1 MANYHLEVQAI
12 SRGQG
17 RSLTR
22 LVNYISGERLSD
34 CYNRRI
40 YYNRRDDV
48 LECRIFQ
55 PQHAPSEFYE
65 LQSLCNAIE
74 TAERRCDARTA
85 REFKASLPNE
95 LPFAELQNIVTT
107 YITDNFTKYSLCAIS
122 AIHEGLNPSDPSKN
136 NPHVHII
143 IPTRPVE
150 PSGFSKKKDREHDKR
165 QYIQHWREQWANV
178 QNEAYA
184 RCGLDIRVSHESLEV
199 QGINRVPTI
208 HLSRIDWRKEQRG
221 ERTPAGDR
229 KRAIERENKMR
240 ELCQKP
246 HLPYYDL
253 DYTR

>member
-1 MANYHLEVQAI
+1 MRYLRN
-12 SRGQG
+12 SRGPKSIG
-17 RSLTR
+17 P
-22 LVNYISGERLSD
+22 
-34 CYNRRI
+34 
-40 YYNRRDDV
+40 
-48 LECRIFQ
+48 FQ
-55 PQHAPSEFYE
+55 EQPARAH
-65 LQSLCNAIE
+65 QS
-74 TAERRCDARTA
+74 
-85 REFKASLPNE
+85 FS
-95 LPFAELQNIVTT
+95 
-107 YITDNFTKYSLCAIS
+107 
-122 AIHEGLNPSDPSKN
+122 
-136 NPHVHII
+136 
-143 IPTRPVE
+143 TRPVE

>member
-1 MANYHLEVQAI
+1 MSFNHSAMPSKLPNDAAMPELRGSSKPLYRTNSLLRNCKILSLHI
-12 SRGQG
+12 SRTISQRTLYALSPQFTGAEIH
-17 RSLTR
+17 RTLPRTTR
-22 LVNYISGERLSD
+22 TCTSSFQHALSSPAVSAK
-34 CYNRRI
+34 RRI
-40 YYNRRDDV
+40 ANTT
-48 LECRIFQ
+48 
-55 PQHAPSEFYE
+55 S
-65 LQSLCNAIE
+65 
-74 TAERRCDARTA
+74 
-85 REFKASLPNE
+85 AS
-95 LPFAELQNIVTT
+95 
-107 YITDNFTKYSLCAIS
+107 IS
-122 AIHEGLNPSDPSKN
+122 STGASK
-136 NPHVHII
+136 
-143 IPTRPVE
+143 
-150 PSGFSKKKDREHDKR
+150 
-165 QYIQHWREQWANV
+165 WANV